1 MSNGETVGSESS
13 DKPPAASS
21 CDESRRGRRVTSD
34 KSVAWWHWHRRLY
47 NWVVHWAD
55 TRYGFVAL
63 IVLALTE
70 PICVPIP
77 ADIMVVGLCLGKP
90 KRSLRYGLTCAFF
103 SVLGGTI
110 AFSLGLAIGPE
121 RLEHFFGSVAQF
133 LEWISFGLIHLGDK
147 VESALEI
154 YRKYNIWAIAVS
166 ALTPVP
172 YMIFSWVGGAMANV
186 SVLKFVGISLVFRT
200 MRFGGEAL
208 LFYFLGEKARR
219 LIEKYFNIA
228 TVVVIILL
236 IFVVYVIKKLGHI
249 FGG

>member
-1 MSNGETVGSESS
+1 MANDEAII
-13 DKPPAASS
+13 DKTTAKQSGTNNKA
-21 CDESRRGRRVTSD
+21 VT
-34 KSVAWWHWHRRLY
+34 WWHWHRRLY

-55 TRYGFVAL
+55 TRYGIIAL

-77 ADIMVVGLCLGKP
+77 ADVLVIGLCLGKP

-121 RLEHFFGSVAQF
+121 RIVDLFETIGIGAKAQ
-133 LEWISFGLIHLGDK
+133 L
-147 VESALEI
+147 ALDL
-154 YRKYNIWAIAVS
+154 YTKYDFWAIAIS

-172 YMIFSWVGGAMANV
+172 YMIFSWVGGMAEV
-186 SVLKFVGISLVFRT
+186 SLLKFVIISIVFRT
-200 MRFGGEAL
+200 MRFGGESL

-236 IFVVYVIKKLGHI
+236 AVVVYLIKLLGRM
-249 FGG
+249 FSG

>member
-1 MSNGETVGSESS
+1 MPNDEAII
-13 DKPPAASS
+13 DK
-21 CDESRRGRRVTSD
+21 TSD
-34 KSVAWWHWHRRLY
+34 ERRATGNKSVAWWHWHRRLY

-55 TRYGFVAL
+55 TRYGMAAL

-70 PICVPIP
+70 PVCVPIP
-77 ADIMVVGLCLGKP
+77 ADVLVIGLCLGKP

-121 RLEHFFGSVAQF
+121 RIVDFFSSIGIGAKAQ
-133 LEWISFGLIHLGDK
+133 L
-147 VESALEI
+147 ALDL
-154 YRKYNIWAIAVS
+154 YTKYDFWAIAIS

-172 YMIFSWVGGAMANV
+172 YMIFSWVGGMAEV
-186 SVLKFVGISLVFRT
+186 SLLKFVTISIVFRT

-228 TVVVIILL
+228 TIVVIILL
-236 IFVVYVIKKLGHI
+236 VVVVYAIKLLGRM
-249 FGG
+249 FSG

>member
-1 MSNGETVGSESS
+1 MFGDGMDDAVR
-13 DKPPAASS
+13 AV
-21 CDESRRGRRVTSD
+21 RRTEVVS
-34 KSVAWWHWHRRLY
+34 WWRLHRRLY

-55 TRYGFVAL
+55 TRFGVPVL
-63 IVLALTE
+63 ILIALTE

-77 ADIMVVGLCLGKP
+77 ADVMVIGLCLGKP
-90 KRSLRYGLTCAFF
+90 RRSLRYGLTCALF

-121 RLEHFFGSVAQF
+121 RLESFVHLLARF
-133 LEWISFGLIHLGDK
+133 LAWISFGFIHLSGK
-147 VESALEI
+147 VEKALEI
-154 YRKYNIWAIAVS
+154 YARYNVWAIAVS

-186 SVLKFVGISLVFRT
+186 SVLKFVVISAVFRT

-219 LIEKYFNIA
+219 LIEKYFNAA

-236 IFVVYVIKKLGHI
+236 AAVVYLINWLGSI
-249 FGG
+249 VAG

>member
-1 MSNGETVGSESS
+1 MSDDEIVSSESGGQL
-13 DKPPAASS
+13 PAT
-21 CDESRRGRRVTSD
+21 DG

-55 TRYGFVAL
+55 TRYGIFAL
-63 IVLALTE
+63 IILALTE

-77 ADIMVVGLCLGKP
+77 ADVLVIGLCLGKP

-121 RLEHFFGSVAQF
+121 RVVDLFSTIGIGAKAQ
-133 LEWISFGLIHLGDK
+133 L
-147 VESALEI
+147 ALDI
-154 YRKYNIWAIAVS
+154 YTKYDFWAIAIS

-172 YMIFSWVGGAMANV
+172 YMIFSWVGGMAEV
-186 SVLKFVGISLVFRT
+186 SLLKFVTISIVFRT
-200 MRFGGEAL
+200 MRFGSEAL
-208 LFYFLGEKARR
+208 LFYLLGERARR

-236 IFVVYVIKKLGHI
+236 ICVVYVIKMLGHM
-249 FGG
+249 FTG

>member
-1 MSNGETVGSESS
+1 MPNDEAII
-13 DKPPAASS
+13 DK
-21 CDESRRGRRVTSD
+21 TSD
-34 KSVAWWHWHRRLY
+34 KRPATDNESVAWWQWHRRLY

-55 TRYGFVAL
+55 TRYGMAAL

-77 ADIMVVGLCLGKP
+77 VDVLVVGLCLGKP
-90 KRSLRYGLTCAFF
+90 KRSLKYGLTCAFF
-103 SVLGGTI
+103 SVMGGTI

-121 RLEHFFGSVAQF
+121 RVVDLFSSIGIGAKAQ
-133 LEWISFGLIHLGDK
+133 L
-147 VESALEI
+147 ALDL
-154 YRKYNIWAIAVS
+154 YTKYDFWAIAIS

-172 YMIFSWVGGAMANV
+172 YMIFSWVGGMAEV
-186 SVLKFVGISLVFRT
+186 SLLKFVTISIVFRT
-200 MRFGGEAL
+200 IRFGGEAL

-236 IFVVYVIKKLGHI
+236 ICVVYAIRLLGRM

>member
-1 MSNGETVGSESS
+1 MA
-13 DKPPAASS
+13 DK
-21 CDESRRGRRVTSD
+21 TSD
-34 KSVAWWHWHRRLY
+34 KQHTTNNKSIAWWHWHRRLY

-55 TRYGFVAL
+55 TRYGMIAL
-63 IVLALTE
+63 IALALTE
-70 PICVPIP
+70 PVCVPIP
-77 ADIMVVGLCLGKP
+77 ADVLVIGLCLGKP

-121 RLEHFFGSVAQF
+121 RIVDLFGSIRLGAKAQM
-133 LEWISFGLIHLGDK
+133 
-147 VESALEI
+147 ALDL
-154 YRKYNIWAIAVS
+154 YSKYDFWAIAIS

-172 YMIFSWVGGAMANV
+172 YMIFSWVGGMAEV
-186 SVLKFVGISLVFRT
+186 SLLKFVTISIVFRT

-228 TVVVIILL
+228 TVVVIILMAV
-236 IFVVYVIKKLGHI
+236 VVYIIKLLGRM
-249 FGG
+249 FSG

>member
-1 MSNGETVGSESS
+1 MANDEAII
-13 DKPPAASS
+13 DKTP
-21 CDESRRGRRVTSD
+21 DEQHVTNN
-34 KSVAWWHWHRRLY
+34 KAVAWWHWHRRLY
-47 NWVVHWAD
+47 DWVVHWAD
-55 TRYGFVAL
+55 TRYGMTAL
-63 IVLALTE
+63 IALALTE
-70 PICVPIP
+70 PVCVPIP
-77 ADIMVVGLCLGKP
+77 ADVLVIGLCLGKP

-121 RLEHFFGSVAQF
+121 RIVDLFGSIGLGAKAQ
-133 LEWISFGLIHLGDK
+133 L
-147 VESALEI
+147 ALDL
-154 YRKYNIWAIAVS
+154 YTKYDFWAIAIS

-172 YMIFSWVGGAMANV
+172 YMIFSWVGGMAEV
-186 SVLKFVGISLVFRT
+186 SLLKFVTISIVFRT

-236 IFVVYVIKKLGHI
+236 AVVVYLIKLLGRM
-249 FGG
+249 F

>member
-1 MSNGETVGSESS
+1 MANDEAMI
-13 DKPPAASS
+13 DK
-21 CDESRRGRRVTSD
+21 TSD
-34 KSVAWWHWHRRLY
+34 EQPVTNNKAVAWWHWHRRLY
-47 NWVVHWAD
+47 DWVVHWAD
-55 TRYGFVAL
+55 TRYGMIAL

-70 PICVPIP
+70 PVCVPIP
-77 ADIMVVGLCLGKP
+77 ADVLVIGLCLGKP

-121 RLEHFFGSVAQF
+121 RIVDLFGSIGIGAKAQ
-133 LEWISFGLIHLGDK
+133 L
-147 VESALEI
+147 ALDL
-154 YRKYNIWAIAVS
+154 YTKYDFWAIAIS

-172 YMIFSWVGGAMANV
+172 YMIFSWVGGMAEV
-186 SVLKFVGISLVFRT
+186 SLLKFVTISIVFRT
-200 MRFGGEAL
+200 MRFGGESL

-236 IFVVYVIKKLGHI
+236 VIVVYLMKLLGRM
-249 FGG
+249 FSG

>member
-1 MSNGETVGSESS
+1 MPNDEAIIDKTSNERRATG
-13 DKPPAASS
+13 
-21 CDESRRGRRVTSD
+21 DE
-34 KSVAWWHWHRRLY
+34 SVAWWHWHRRLY

-55 TRYGFVAL
+55 TRYGMTAL

-77 ADIMVVGLCLGKP
+77 ADVLVVGLCLGKP
-90 KRSLRYGLTCAFF
+90 RHSLKYGLTCAFF

-121 RLEHFFGSVAQF
+121 RVVDFFNNIGLGAKAQ
-133 LEWISFGLIHLGDK
+133 L
-147 VESALEI
+147 ALDL
-154 YRKYNIWAIAVS
+154 YTKYDFWAIAIS

-172 YMIFSWVGGAMANV
+172 YMIFSWVGGMAEV
-186 SVLKFVGISLVFRT
+186 SLLKFITISVVFRT

-208 LFYFLGEKARR
+208 LFFFLGEKARR

-228 TVVVIILL
+228 TVIVIILL
-236 IFVVYVIKKLGHI
+236 ICVVYVIKLLGRM
-249 FGG
+249 FSG

>member
-1 MSNGETVGSESS
+1 MANDEAII
-13 DKPPAASS
+13 DK
-21 CDESRRGRRVTSD
+21 TSD
-34 KSVAWWHWHRRLY
+34 EQPVTNNKAVTWWHWHRRLY

-55 TRYGFVAL
+55 TRYGMIAL

-70 PICVPIP
+70 PICIPIP
-77 ADIMVVGLCLGKP
+77 ADVLVIGLCLGKP

-121 RLEHFFGSVAQF
+121 RIVDLFGSIGIGAKAQ
-133 LEWISFGLIHLGDK
+133 L
-147 VESALEI
+147 ALDL
-154 YRKYNIWAIAVS
+154 YTKYDFWAIAIS

-172 YMIFSWVGGAMANV
+172 YMIFSWVGGMAEV
-186 SVLKFVGISLVFRT
+186 SLLKFVIISIVFRT
-200 MRFGGEAL
+200 MRFGGESL
-208 LFYFLGEKARR
+208 LFYFLGERARR

-236 IFVVYVIKKLGHI
+236 AVVVYLIKLLGRM
-249 FGG
+249 FEG

>member
-1 MSNGETVGSESS
+1 MANNKVTIDKTNGEQ
-13 DKPPAASS
+13 PPINN
-21 CDESRRGRRVTSD
+21 
-34 KSVAWWHWHRRLY
+34 KSVTWWHWHRRLY
-47 NWVVHWAD
+47 DWVVHWAD
-55 TRYGFVAL
+55 TRYGMIAL

-77 ADIMVVGLCLGKP
+77 ADVLVIGLCLGKP

-121 RLEHFFGSVAQF
+121 RVVDLFGSIGIGAKAQ
-133 LEWISFGLIHLGDK
+133 L
-147 VESALEI
+147 ALDL
-154 YRKYNIWAIAVS
+154 YTKYDFWAIAIS

-172 YMIFSWVGGAMANV
+172 YMIFSWVGGMAEV
-186 SVLKFVGISLVFRT
+186 SLLKFVTISIVFRT
-200 MRFGGEAL
+200 MRFGGESL
-208 LFYFLGEKARR
+208 LFYLLGEKARR

-236 IFVVYVIKKLGHI
+236 VVVVYLIKLLGRM
-249 FGG
+249 FSG

>member
-1 MSNGETVGSESS
+1 MNDITKEPQQSE
-13 DKPPAASS
+13 P
-21 CDESRRGRRVTSD
+21 VL
-34 KSVAWWHWHRRLY
+34 WWQLHRRLY

-55 TRYGFVAL
+55 TRFGVPAL

-77 ADIMVVGLCLGKP
+77 ADVMVVGLCFGKP
-90 KRSLRYGLTCAFF
+90 KHSLRYGLTCAFF

-121 RLEHFFGSVAQF
+121 RVVDLFNTIGLGSKARF
-133 LEWISFGLIHLGDK
+133 
-147 VESALEI
+147 ALEL
-154 YRKYNIWAIAVS
+154 YQRYDFWAIAFS

-172 YMIFSWVGGAMANV
+172 YMLFSWVGGMAEV
-186 SVLKFVGISLVFRT
+186 SLLKFIGISVIFRT

-208 LFYFLGEKARR
+208 LFYFLGERARR

-228 TVVVIILL
+228 TVLVIILL
-236 IFVVYVIKKLGHI
+236 VALAYIMKKLGHI
-249 FGG
+249 FTG

>member
-1 MSNGETVGSESS
+1 MADDEAIIDKKS
-13 DKPPAASS
+13 DEQNVTNNKALSWWHLH
-21 CDESRRGRRVTSD
+21 RRV
-34 KSVAWWHWHRRLY
+34 Y

-55 TRYGFVAL
+55 TRYGMIAL
-63 IVLALTE
+63 IALALTE

-77 ADIMVVGLCLGKP
+77 ADVLVIGLCLGKP
-90 KRSLRYGLTCAFF
+90 KRSLKYGLTCAFF

-121 RLEHFFGSVAQF
+121 RIVDLFGN
-133 LEWISFGLIHLGDK
+133 IHLGSK
-147 VESALEI
+147 AQLALDL
-154 YRKYNIWAIAVS
+154 YSKYDFWAIAIS

-172 YMIFSWVGGAMANV
+172 YMIFSWIGGMAEV
-186 SVLKFVGISLVFRT
+186 SLLKFIAISIVFRT

-236 IFVVYVIKKLGHI
+236 AVVVYLVKFLGRM
-249 FGG
+249 FSD

>member
-1 MSNGETVGSESS
+1 MPKDETIIDKTS
-13 DKPPAASS
+13 DKRPA
-21 CDESRRGRRVTSD
+21 TSD
-34 KSVAWWHWHRRLY
+34 KSVAWWQWHRRLY

-55 TRYGFVAL
+55 TRYGMAAL

-77 ADIMVVGLCLGKP
+77 ADVLVVGLCLGKP
-90 KRSLRYGLTCAFF
+90 KRSLRYGLTCALF
-103 SVLGGTI
+103 SVIGGTI

-121 RLEHFFGSVAQF
+121 RIVDFFSSIGIGAKAQ
-133 LEWISFGLIHLGDK
+133 L
-147 VESALEI
+147 ALDL
-154 YRKYNIWAIAVS
+154 YTKYDFWAIAIS

-172 YMIFSWVGGAMANV
+172 YMIFSWVGGMAEV
-186 SVLKFVGISLVFRT
+186 SLLKFVTISLVFRT

-236 IFVVYVIKKLGHI
+236 ICMVYAIKLLGRM
-249 FGG
+249 FSG

>member
-1 MSNGETVGSESS
+1 MANNEAII
-13 DKPPAASS
+13 DK
-21 CDESRRGRRVTSD
+21 TSD
-34 KSVAWWHWHRRLY
+34 EQPVTNNKAIAWWHWHRRLY

-55 TRYGFVAL
+55 TRYGMIAL

-70 PICVPIP
+70 PVCVPIP
-77 ADIMVVGLCLGKP
+77 ADVLVIGLCLGKP

-121 RLEHFFGSVAQF
+121 RIVDLFGSIGLGAKAQ
-133 LEWISFGLIHLGDK
+133 L
-147 VESALEI
+147 ALDL
-154 YRKYNIWAIAVS
+154 YTKYDFWAIAIS

-172 YMIFSWVGGAMANV
+172 YMIFSWVGGMAEV
-186 SVLKFVGISLVFRT
+186 SLLKFVAISVVFRT

-228 TVVVIILL
+228 TVVVIILMAAVL
-236 IFVVYVIKKLGHI
+236 YVIKLLGRM
-249 FGG
+249 F